1 MDADKDKAWM
11 DARLVLDGQVVE
23 GGDYSGMKL
32 YKLNVAGCRFEGC
45 KFERMRI
52 EQAAFGT
59 GTGAGSQP
67 SLYVNCSFDGTWIK
81 YVGASHARFERCS
94 FQNVRIIGWNQQN
107 VDVVDCRFSGVMRS
121 GRAGGSFW
129 GVPQPGRERFEGQVN
144 EFHGNDFSGCEL
156 INMDFR
162 NGIDLRLQRLPE
174 GPEYFYSE
182 DGATAIE
189 RALRLVALWADDDK
203 RGRGE
208 SILRVFQ
215 RIVDRGQKQLF
226 IPKFTGSLAEIHP
239 LLIETLK
246 KGQREAIV

>member
-94 FQNVRIIGWNQQN
+94 FQNVRITGWNQQI
-107 VDVVDCRFSGVMRS
+107 VDVVDCQFTGLMRG

-129 GVPQPGRERFEGQVN
+129 GAPLPGSAKFEGLVN

-156 INMDFR
+156 INMAFR
-162 NGIDLRLQRLPE
+162 NGIDLRQQRLPSGE
-174 GPEYFYSE
+174 GYFYAE
-182 DGATAIE
+182 NGAEVVEKAVPI
-189 RALRLVALWADDDK
+189 VAAWSDDHA
-203 RGRGE
+203 REEGMI
-208 SILRVFQ
+208 ILEVLQ
-215 RIVDRGQKQLF
+215 MINRGQEQLF
-226 IPKFTGSLAEIHP
+226 IAKSKGSMAETQQKVINV
-239 LLIETLK
+239 LSLFK
-246 KGQREAIV
+246 KA